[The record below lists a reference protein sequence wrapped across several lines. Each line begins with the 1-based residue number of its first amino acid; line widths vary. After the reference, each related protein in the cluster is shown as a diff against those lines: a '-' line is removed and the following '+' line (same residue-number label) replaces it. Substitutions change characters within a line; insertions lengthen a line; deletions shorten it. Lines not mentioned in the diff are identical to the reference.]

1 MDALIKHAEQL
12 AQHCLPSI
20 AQPVA
25 GRVAYVVNHGQ
36 YDATNGDAIRT
47 QGIAE
52 ALNQQ
57 GLEVL
62 CFVRPGCP
70 WSFYA
75 KRDISPDVAVNGV
88 TYVHSRWPHG
98 VVPRGQLANL
108 NASVECFVERF
119 RVYRPAVVVAASNW
133 ETALPAWVAAKR
145 LGLPF
150 CFEVRG
156 FGELASDAREP
167 GYAYTLG
174 FREEAARDSF
184 IARQASQ
191 VFTLNAP
198 MKAELVKRGVSPERI
213 SVVPNG
219 LRELPVLQPIDA
231 TLKRQLGIWEGD
243 SVIGYLG
250 SFHAYE
256 GLDVL
261 FQACEALV
269 SKGISIKLLL
279 VGDEQPLTHGVSDHQ
294 RDADKPWL
302 IQVGRASDEQLAK
315 YYALMDCVVIPR
327 KALPICKLVPP
338 TRALEALAY
347 GKRLVMSKL
356 PALEDACPV
365 VKGVSFAKAND
376 AGALVVAMAQVL
388 EDVRVETLNNK
399 QNTEQEGIENN
410 AVLQGLDPNVLT
422 FSRLTQGMAETLN
435 SVVQEAIP
443 APALPYPEQG
453 LEGLEDIDYST
464 ASQWFYKEG
473 RLTDTLLALQSL
485 QARGVKFDKPK
496 RDFEAFVLGMA
507 RLKGGVALPPRQPN
521 AGLMSRRQQVLYC
534 LHQSVPHATNG
545 YSTRS
550 HGIAVGLQASGW
562 NVRATTRPGFPWDG
576 GAKGLPRGY
585 HETTVDGVAY
595 AACAGWNLAKTP
607 LDLYLAEAADH
618 YLREAQTSGAEIIV
632 AASNH
637 ITALPALMAARRL
650 GLPFVYEVRGLWEV
664 TQASTQPEWA
674 GSERYQLMR
683 ELEQQAALEADLVIT
698 LTEELAAELVSWGVA
713 RERITVVPNAV
724 NAERFSPIEQDND
737 VARQLQLP
745 AGVPVIGYAGSA
757 VAYEGLELLLEALAK
772 LKARG
777 QDFVFVLVGDGKVI
791 DTVKATAETLGIEK
805 HCRFT
810 GRVAFEQ
817 VPGYLSCMDIMP
829 IPRLSSAVTE
839 MVSALKPLE
848 AMAMGKAVVLS
859 DVSPHQVMAGPGG
872 ERARLFEKDNAA
884 ALSDAIEALISSPAE
899 RERLGKAAR
908 AWIDRERTWNH
919 VTRIYARSLQQLRE
933 SVVAGQRKQTIQGE
947 TQAKTQTKTQSKTL
961 TQLTLGLIG
970 DTFTTDT
977 LASAVK
983 VVPLSPDNWREQI
996 KQQPIDALF
1005 VESAW
1010 KGNDWQWF
1018 RQVGHYSVHEFAAL
1032 DALLAHCRG
1041 KGIPS
1046 LFWNK
1051 EDPVH
1056 FDRFRAT
1063 AAKCDHVFTT
1073 DSRRIIPYL
1082 ATPGAL
1088 TQTASSAPFYA
1099 SPKIHNLLPSTREWQ
1114 PTAAYG
1120 GTYYGKRYPERTE
1133 YMDKIMSAAA
1143 PLGLTLYDRQH
1154 DDPASPYK
1162 YPGGLGNYVAGSLS
1176 YEEMIQA
1183 YKAHP
1188 VQINV
1193 NSVLDSPT
1201 MFSRRVV
1208 ETAAC
1213 GSPLISGPAL
1223 GMNRYLEGAGHVVR
1237 TESDAAQALE
1247 NLMQYPAYRWRVALK
1262 SARAVMRAHTTELR
1276 LTQMLRTAGMVIQ
1289 APEPPAYSLYTSEM
1303 TPAGAQRVLAQTVRP
1318 ATIVSREWQAGTRTQ
1333 LEAEGIRCATPDGE
1347 RAASGSLWLLANPRA
1362 LEGLEAED
1370 LEDLIWPTFYAP
1382 HKRIA
1387 FSRHA
1392 VLEEGG
1398 WPGVAVENASID
1410 TSLQLLRTDTEMVLA
1425 KLQQWASRQPT
1436 LTLRKPPEVHDLAPN
1451 VPPKK
1456 TVVIAGHD
1464 LKFIKPF
1471 YPYFTKAGLRVLL
1484 DFWTGHNQHNET
1496 TSKRLVRQ
1504 ADTVFCEWTLGN
1516 AIWYAKHK
1524 GKEQRLVG
1532 RLHAQELRNVLCD
1545 QVPFDAFDKVIFV
1558 GPHMLRNAQQ
1568 RNPAL
1573 KKNGVVIY
1581 NGVDI
1586 DAMQAVP
1593 REPTNGKVLGLVGMV
1608 PQSKRLDRALDILKE
1623 LRKEDTGYTLRVKGK
1638 RPEDFAWM
1646 VMHRPEEMAWY
1657 EEQYRRLQDDPLLQ
1671 DAVIFDPHG
1680 NDMPQWYAGVDFI
1693 LSVSDHESFHLAVAE
1708 GAASGCTPIVLPW
1721 EGADEIYPGEWM
1733 VDDIRSAVQEIKT
1746 SKIEKTSV
1754 SRIAKEEFDMQNVAQ
1769 KLLEVLT

>member
-1 MDALIKHAEQL
+1 MDDLIKHAQQL
-12 AQHCLPSI
+12 AQHCLPSMI
-20 AQPVA
+20 QPIA
-25 GRVAYVVNHGQ
+25 GRVAYVVSHGQ
-36 YDATNGDAIRT
+36 SYANNGYAVRT

-62 CFVRPGCP
+62 CFVRPGRP
-70 WSFYA
+70 WEFNAQSKIA
-75 KRDISPDVAVNGV
+75 PDVVVNGV
-88 TYVHSRWPHG
+88 TYIHTRWPHG
-98 VVPRGQLANL
+98 VVPRGQRANF
-108 NASVECFVERF
+108 NASVERFIELF
-119 RVYRPAVVVAASNW
+119 RVYRPSVVLAASNW
-133 ETALPAWVAAKR
+133 IVALPAWVAAKR

-150 CFEVRG
+150 CNEVRG
-156 FGELASDAREP
+156 FWELSKDAREP
-167 GYAYTLG
+167 GYAQTPG
-174 FREEAARDSF
+174 FTEEAARDSF
-184 IARQASQ
+184 VAQQASQ

-198 MKAELVKRGVSPERI
+198 MKAELVQRGVQPECI
-213 SVVPNG
+213 SIVPNG
-219 LRELPVLQPIDA
+219 IRELPVIKPADA
-231 TLKRQLGIWEGD
+231 SLKRQLGIQEGD
-243 SVIGYLG
+243 SVVGYIG
-250 SFHAYE
+250 SFTAYE

-261 FQACEALV
+261 LQACEALA
-269 SKGISIKLLL
+269 SQGSNIKLLL
-279 VGDEQPLTHGVSDHQ
+279 VGDDQPLTDVVNTHRH
-294 RDADKPWL
+294 DADKPWL
-302 IQVGRASDEQLAK
+302 IQVGRVPHEQVAD
-315 YYALMDCVVIPR
+315 YYALIDCVAIPR
-327 KALPICKLVPP
+327 KGLPVCRLVPP
-338 TRALEALAY
+338 IKAAEALAY
-347 GKRLVMSKL
+347 GKPLVMSKL
-356 PALEDACPV
+356 PALQSACPV
-365 VKGVSFAKAND
+365 VKGVSFAKADD
-376 AGALVVAMAQVL
+376 AGALAAALKQVL
-388 EDVRVETLNNK
+388 ENVKAEGQEETA
-399 QNTEQEGIENN
+399 Q
-410 AVLQGLDPNVLT
+410 QGLDRHVLT
-422 FSRLTQGMAETLN
+422 FSRLTQGMAETL
-435 SVVQEAIP
+435 EAVAQQAGAFEKP
-443 APALPYPEQG
+443 LHSKQALQATPSFALPEVDYP
-453 LEGLEDIDYST
+453 T
-464 ASQWFYKEG
+464 ASRWFYREG
-473 RLTDTLLALQSL
+473 RLTDTLQALHNL
-485 QARGVKFDKPK
+485 QLKGIKFDKPK
-496 RDFEAFVLGMA
+496 RDFEAFVAGMA

-521 AGLMSRRQQVLYC
+521 AGLMTRRQHVLYC

-550 HGIAVGLQASGW
+550 HGIAVGLQQSGW
-562 NVRATTRPGFPWDG
+562 KVRATTRPGFPWDAG
-576 GAKGLPRGY
+576 IKGVTRGY
-585 HETTVDGVAY
+585 HESDVDGVTY

-607 LDLYLAEAADH
+607 LDHYLAEAADH
-618 YLREAQTSGAEIIV
+618 YLREAQTSGAEIIA

-664 TQASTQPEWA
+664 TQASIQPEWD

-698 LTEELAAELVSWGVA
+698 LTEELADELASWGVA

-724 NAERFSPIEQDND
+724 NAERFRPIAPDAD
-737 VARQLQLP
+737 VAHELQLP

-757 VAYEGLELLLEALAK
+757 VAYEGLELLLEALAG

-791 DTVKATAETLGIEK
+791 ETVKATANTLGIEK
-805 HCRFT
+805 NCRFT
-810 GRVAFEQ
+810 GRVPFEQ
-817 VPGYLSCMDIMP
+817 VPRYLSCMDIMP
-829 IPRLSSAVTE
+829 VPRLSSAVTE

-859 DVSPHQVMAGPGG
+859 DVSPHHAMAGGGG
-872 ERARLFEKDNAA
+872 ERARLFEKDNAT
-884 ALSDAIEALISSPAE
+884 ALCDALQALINSPSE

-908 AWIDRERTWNH
+908 AWIERERTWNH
-919 VTRIYARSLQQLRE
+919 VTSIYARSLQQLRE
-933 SVVAGQRKQTIQGE
+933 SLASRQQAQE
-947 TQAKTQTKTQSKTL
+947 PEAKTLS
-961 TQLTLGLIG
+961 QLTLGLIG

-983 VVPLSPDNWREQI
+983 VVPLSPDNWREQL
-996 KQQPIDALF
+996 KEQPIDALF

-1018 RQVGHYSVHEFAAL
+1018 RQVGHYSDHEFAAL
-1032 DALLAHCRG
+1032 DALLTHCRRM
-1041 KGIPS
+1041 GIPS

-1082 ATPGAL
+1082 ATPSAL

-1099 SPKIHNLLPSTREWQ
+1099 SPKIHNLLPSKREWQ

-1162 YPGGLGNYVAGSLS
+1162 YPGGLGSYVAGSLS

-1213 GSPLISGPAL
+1213 GSPMLSGPAL

-1237 TESDAAQALE
+1237 TESYAAQALE
-1247 NLMQYPAYRWRVALK
+1247 NLMHYPAYRWRVALQG
-1262 SARAVMRAHTTELR
+1262 ARAVMRAHTTELR
-1276 LTQMLRTAGMVIQ
+1276 LTQMLRTAGMLVQ
-1289 APEPPAYSLYTSEM
+1289 APEPPAFTLYTTQV
-1303 TPAGAQRVLAQTVRP
+1303 TPAATQRVLAQTVRP
-1318 ATIVSREWQAGTRTQ
+1318 VGIVSREWQVGTRAQ
-1333 LEAEGIRCATPDGE
+1333 LEAEGIRCATPDNE
-1347 RAASGSLWLLANPRA
+1347 RARRGTLWLLANPRA

-1370 LEDLIWPTFYAP
+1370 IEDLLWPTLYAP

-1387 FSRHA
+1387 FNRQA
-1392 VLEEGG
+1392 TLEDGS
-1398 WPGVAVENASID
+1398 WPGVAVEKSSID
-1410 TSLQLLRTDTEMVLA
+1410 TSLQMVRLEADTPLA
-1425 KLQQWASRQPT
+1425 KLQQWSSRQPT
-1436 LTLRKPPEVHDLAPN
+1436 LALRKPPQVHAQPPN

-1471 YPYFTKAGLRVLL
+1471 YPYFTKAGIRVLL

-1496 TSKRLVRQ
+1496 ASKRLVRQ

-1524 GKEQRLVG
+1524 REGQKLVG
-1532 RLHAQELRNVLCD
+1532 RLHAQEMRSPLFD
-1545 QVPFDAFDKVIFV
+1545 KVPFDQFDKVIFV

-1573 KKNGVVIY
+1573 KENGIVIY
-1581 NGVDI
+1581 NAVDV
-1586 DAMQAVP
+1586 DALQAVP
-1593 REPTNGKVLGLVGMV
+1593 RQPTNGKVLGLVGMV
-1608 PQSKRLDRALDILKE
+1608 PQSKRLDRALDILKQ
-1623 LRKEDTGYTLRVKGK
+1623 LRQQDTGYTLRVKGK
-1638 RPEDFAWM
+1638 QPQDYPWM
-1646 VMHRPEEMAWY
+1646 ATYRPEEMAWY
-1657 EEQYRRLQDDPLLQ
+1657 AEQYRRIAEDPDLQG
-1671 DAVIFDPHG
+1671 AVFFDSHG
-1680 NDMPQWYAGVDFI
+1680 NDMPQWYARVDII
-1693 LSVSDHESFHLAVAE
+1693 LSVSDHESFHLAVPE
-1708 GAASGCTPIVLPW
+1708 GAAAGCTPIVLPW
-1721 EGADEIYPGEWM
+1721 EGADEIYPQEWM
-1733 VDDIRSAVQEIKT
+1733 VESIHDAVEHISVDTKEQETIRRFTREKFAMHEI
-1746 SKIEKTSV
+1746 S
-1754 SRIAKEEFDMQNVAQ
+1754 QQ
-1769 KLLEVLT
+1769 LLGKLE

>member
-12 AQHCLPSI
+12 AQHRLTSI
-20 AQPVA
+20 AKPIA

-36 YDATNGDAIRT
+36 YDATHGEAVRT

-52 ALNQQ
+52 ALNHQW
-57 GLEVL
+57 LEVL
-62 CFVRPGCP
+62 CFVRPGCQ
-70 WSFYA
+70 WAFYA
-75 KRDISPDVAVNGV
+75 KRDLSPDVAVNGV

-98 VVPRGQLANL
+98 VVPQGQVANL

-133 ETALPAWVAAKR
+133 VTALPAWVAAKR

-150 CFEVRG
+150 CFEARG
-156 FGELASDAREP
+156 FGELATDAREP
-167 GYAYTLG
+167 GYAHTLS

-184 IARQASQ
+184 IAREATQ

-198 MKAELVKRGVSPERI
+198 MKAELIKRGVQPGRI

-219 LRELPVLQPIDA
+219 LRELPTLQPIDPA
-231 TLKRQLGIWEGD
+231 LKRRLGIWEGD
-243 SVIGYLG
+243 NVIGYIG

-261 FQACEALV
+261 FQACKALV
-269 SKGISIKLLL
+269 NKGINIKLLL
-279 VGDEQPLTHGVSDHQ
+279 VGDEQPLTNTVSDQQ

-302 IQVGRASDEQLAK
+302 IQVGQATGEQLAT

-327 KALPICKLVPP
+327 KPLPICELVPP
-338 TRALEALAY
+338 TKALEALAY

-356 PALEDACPV
+356 PALEAACPV

-376 AGALVVAMAQVL
+376 VGALVAAMAQVL
-388 EDVRVETLNNK
+388 EDVRVEQLSNE
-399 QNTEQEGIENN
+399 QNTEQASVQGN

-422 FSRLTQGMAETLN
+422 FSRLTQGMVETLA
-435 SVVQEAIP
+435 SVAQGTLP
-443 APALPYPEQG
+443 APALPHPLQG
-453 LEGLEDIDYST
+453 VEVLEEVDYST

-473 RLTDTLLALQSL
+473 RLTDTLLALKSL

-496 RDFEAFVLGMA
+496 RDFEAFVAGLA
-507 RLKGGVALPPRQPN
+507 HLKGGVALPPRQPN

-576 GAKGLPRGY
+576 GAKGLARGY

-595 AACAGWNLAKTP
+595 AACAGWDLAKTP

-618 YLREAQTSGAEIIV
+618 YLREAQTSGAEMLV

-698 LTEELAAELVSWGVA
+698 LTEELADELASWGVA

-724 NAERFSPIEQDND
+724 NAERFTPRPADTD
-737 VARQLQLP
+737 VARQLKLP
-745 AGVPVIGYAGSA
+745 AEVPVIGYAGSA

-772 LKARG
+772 LKERG

-791 DTVKATAETLGIEK
+791 DTVKATAKTLGIENQ
-805 HCRFT
+805 CRFT
-810 GRVAFEQ
+810 GRVAFEE
-817 VPGYLSCMDIMP
+817 VPRYLSCMDIMP

-859 DVSPHQVMAGPGG
+859 DVSPHHVMAGPGG

-884 ALSDAIEALISSPAE
+884 ALSDAIEALISNPAE
-899 RERLGKAAR
+899 RERLGNAAR
-908 AWIDRERTWNH
+908 AWVDRERTWNH
-919 VTRIYARSLQQLRE
+919 VTSIYARSLQQLRE
-933 SVVAGQRKQTIQGE
+933 SVVARPHKQTAKGE
-947 TQAKTQTKTQSKTL
+947 VKAKTL
-961 TQLTLGLIG
+961 AQLTLGLIG

-996 KQQPIDALF
+996 KAQPIDALF

-1041 KGIPS
+1041 KRIPS

-1082 ATPGAL
+1082 TTPDAL

-1223 GMNRYLEGAGHVVR
+1223 GMNRYLEGVGHVVR

-1289 APEPPAYSLYTSEM
+1289 APEPPAYSLYTSEI
-1303 TPAGAQRVLAQTVRP
+1303 TPASAQRVLAQTVRP
-1318 ATIVSREWQAGTRTQ
+1318 ASIISREWQAGTRAQ

-1347 RAASGSLWLLANPRA
+1347 RAAPGSLWLLANPRA

-1387 FSRHA
+1387 FSRNA

-1398 WPGVAVENASID
+1398 WPGVAVENSSID
-1410 TSLQLLRTDTEMVLA
+1410 TSLQLLRPDTEMVLS
-1425 KLQQWASRQPT
+1425 KLQQWASRQST
-1436 LTLRKPPEVHDLAPN
+1436 LTLRKPPQVHAQAPD

-1456 TVVIAGHD
+1456 TIVIAGHD

-1471 YPYFTKAGLRVLL
+1471 YPYFTKAGVRILL

-1524 GKEQRLVG
+1524 VKGQRLVG
-1532 RLHAQELRNVLCD
+1532 RLHAQELRNVLFD

-1593 REPTNGKVLGLVGMV
+1593 RQPTNGKVLGLVGMV

-1657 EEQYRRLQDDPLLQ
+1657 EEQYRRLQEDPLLQ

-1721 EGADEIYPGEWM
+1721 EGADEIYPKEWIYTSTN
-1733 VDDIRSAVQEIKT
+1733 VVVEGIAANSCNAEKVFSFAKDYFDIDLIGKKLVAV
-1746 SKIEKTSV
+1746 
-1754 SRIAKEEFDMQNVAQ
+1754 VAAQ
-1769 KLLEVLT
+1769 G

>member
-1 MDALIKHAEQL
+1 MDVLIKHAEKL
-12 AQHCLPSI
+12 AQHRLPFI
-20 AQPVA
+20 AQPIA

-36 YDATNGDAIRT
+36 YDATNSDMVRT

-52 ALNQQ
+52 ALNHQ

-70 WSFYA
+70 WAFYPN
-75 KRDISPDVAVNGV
+75 RELSPDVEVDGV
-88 TYVHSRWPHG
+88 TYIHSRWPYG

-108 NASVECFVERF
+108 NASVECFIERF
-119 RVYRPAVVVAASNW
+119 RVYRPAVVVAGSNW

-145 LGLPF
+145 MGLPF

-156 FGELASDAREP
+156 FGELAKDAREP
-167 GYAYTLG
+167 GYAHTLG

-184 IARQASQ
+184 IARNASQ
-191 VFTLNAP
+191 VFTLNAS
-198 MKAELVKRGVSPERI
+198 MKAELIKRGVQPERL

-219 LRELPVLQPIDA
+219 LRELPTLQPIDA
-231 TLKRQLGIWEGD
+231 GLKRQLEIWEGD
-243 SVIGYLG
+243 NVIGYLG

-261 FQACEALV
+261 FHACESLI
-269 SKGISIKLLL
+269 SKGINIKLLL
-279 VGDEQPLTHGVSDHQ
+279 VGDEQPLTSAVNSHQ

-327 KALPICKLVPP
+327 KAVPLCELTPP
-338 TRALEALAY
+338 TKALEALAY

-356 PALEDACPV
+356 PALGDACPT
-365 VKGVSFAKAND
+365 VKGVRFAKAD
-376 AGALVVAMAQVL
+376 DVGALVAAMAQML
-388 EDVRVETLNNK
+388 EDVRVERLSIEKNA
-399 QNTEQEGIENN
+399 EQEGVQSN
-410 AVLQGLDPNVLT
+410 AVLQQLDPNVLT
-422 FSRLTQGMAETLN
+422 FSRLTQAMVETLEMVAN
-435 SVVQEAIP
+435 EP
-443 APALPYPEQG
+443 TPLLALPQPQDAPVG
-453 LEGLEDIDYST
+453 LDDVTYST

-473 RLTDTLLALQSL
+473 RLTDTLQALQHL

-496 RDFEAFVLGMA
+496 RDFEAFVAGLA
-507 RLKGGVALPPRQPN
+507 RLKGGMVLPPRQPN

-550 HGIAVGLQASGW
+550 HGIAVGLQESGW

-576 GAKGLPRGY
+576 GIKGLPRGY
-585 HETTVDGVAY
+585 YEATVDGVAY

-618 YLREAQTSGAEIIV
+618 YLREAQTSGAEVIV

-637 ITALPALMAARRL
+637 ITALPALIAARRL
-650 GLPFVYEVRGLWEV
+650 GLPFVYEVRGLWEI

-698 LTEELAAELVSWGVA
+698 LTEELADELASWGVS

-724 NAERFSPIEQDND
+724 NAERFTPRPADTD
-737 VARQLQLP
+737 VARQLKLP

-777 QDFVFVLVGDGKVI
+777 QEFVFVLVGDGKVI
-791 DTVKATAETLGIEK
+791 DTVKATAKTLGIEK
-805 HCRFT
+805 NCRFT

-817 VPGYLSCMDIMP
+817 VPRYLSCMDIMP

-859 DVSPHQVMAGPGG
+859 DVSPHQIMAGPAG
-872 ERARLFEKDNAA
+872 ERARLFEKDNAV
-884 ALSDAIEALISSPAE
+884 ALSDAIETLINNPTE
-899 RERLGKAAR
+899 RERLGEAAR

-919 VTRIYARSLQQLRE
+919 VTSIYARSLQQLRE
-933 SVVAGQRKQTIQGE
+933 SVVAHQRKQQVEGQTN
-947 TQAKTQTKTQSKTL
+947 AKTL
-961 TQLTLGLIG
+961 AQLTLGLIG

-983 VVPLSPDNWREQI
+983 VVPLSPDNWREQL
-996 KQQPIDALF
+996 KEQPIDALF

-1032 DALLAHCRG
+1032 DALLAHCRR

-1154 DDPASPYK
+1154 DDPTSPYK
-1162 YPGGLGNYVAGSLS
+1162 YPGGLGSYVAGSLS

-1213 GSPLISGPAL
+1213 GSPMLSGPAL

-1247 NLMQYPAYRWRVALK
+1247 NLMHYPAYRWRVALK
-1262 SARAVMRAHTTELR
+1262 GARAVMRAHTTELR
-1276 LTQMLRTAGMVIQ
+1276 LTQMLRTAGMVVQ
-1289 APEPPAYSLYTSEM
+1289 APEPPAYSIYTSEM
-1303 TPAGAQRVLAQTVRP
+1303 APAGAQRVLAQTARP
-1318 ATIVSREWQAGTRTQ
+1318 VCIVSREWQAGTRAQ

-1347 RAASGSLWLLANPRA
+1347 RVAAETLWLLANPRA

-1392 VLEEGG
+1392 VLEEGD
-1398 WPGVAVENASID
+1398 WPGVAVENSSID
-1410 TSLQLLRTDTEMVLA
+1410 TSLQLLRPDTEMALA
-1425 KLQQWASRQPT
+1425 ELQKWGARKPT
-1436 LTLRKPPEVHDLAPN
+1436 LTLRKPPHVHAQAPN

-1471 YPYFTKAGLRVLL
+1471 YPYFTKAGMRLLL
-1484 DFWTGHNQHNET
+1484 DFWTGHNHHNET
-1496 TSKRLVRQ
+1496 ASKRLVRQ

-1524 GKEQRLVG
+1524 IEGQRLVG
-1532 RLHAQELRNVLCD
+1532 RLHAQELRNVLFD
-1545 QVPFDAFDKVIFV
+1545 QVPFEAFDKVIFV

-1586 DAMQAVP
+1586 DALQAVP
-1593 REPTNGKVLGLVGMV
+1593 RQPTNGKVLGLVGMV
-1608 PQSKRLDRALDILKE
+1608 PQSKRLDCALDILKE
-1623 LRKEDTGYTLRVKGK
+1623 LRKEDTGYILRVKGK

-1657 EEQYRRLQDDPLLQ
+1657 EEQYRRLQDDPLLK

-1721 EGADEIYPGEWM
+1721 EGADEIYPKEW
-1733 VDDIRSAVQEIKT
+1733 VYKYDKNLIDAFNIKVERSSFINSFDIRLISE
-1746 SKIEKTSV
+1746 KIVFLMVMK
-1754 SRIAKEEFDMQNVAQ
+1754 
-1769 KLLEVLT
+1769 